1 MWEKVSI
8 RVRVLSE
15 KYSWL
20 VGEARM
26 AHSTI
31 SVPGLQFRG
40 ELGDAV

>member
-1 MWEKVSI
+1 MWEKH
-8 RVRVLSE
+8 RVRVLLG

-31 SVPGLQFRG
+31 SVLGSKFRG